1 MLPQDYTL
9 DESSPIV
16 LEDPLYID
24 DAKTGVTIGLVR
36 DENPSGKVLLS
47 PSAVKTLVDCDLT
60 VLMQHGF
67 SAGTSYTDMNYADV
81 GAEFVDDFYLL
92 ATMAKTLVKFQ
103 PFEEAQLDFMRYE
116 QTIFSTF
123 NPQKAKMD
131 YIQMLTMKRISA
143 FAFNLIED
151 ADGHSV
157 VDKILANGDNDD
169 SLSNFVLPYVK
180 ELAFN
185 SRLRFVLQK
194 TPALMDSVYCFNGE
208 VCNRDIADLLNL
220 PYRDIVTL
228 CWELN

>member
-24 DAKTGVTIGLVR
+24 DSKTGVTIGLVR

-47 PSAVKTLVDCDLT
+47 PAAVKILVDHDLT

-67 SAGTSYTDMNYADV
+67 SAGTPYTDMDYADV
-81 GAEFVDDFYLL
+81 GAEFVDDFYLM

-116 QTIFSTF
+116 QTIFSYF
-123 NPQKAKMD
+123 NPQNSSLD
-131 YIQMLTMKRISA
+131 YIQMLTTKKISA

-157 VDKILANGDNDD
+157 VDKILASGNNDD
-169 SLSNFVLPYVK
+169 NLSNFLFPYIR

-194 TPALMDSVYCFNGE
+194 TPALMDSVYCFSGE

>member
-1 MLPQDYTL
+1 MLPQDYTF

-16 LEDPLYID
+16 LEEPLYID
-24 DAKTGVTIGLVR
+24 DSKTGVSVGLVR

-47 PSAVKTLVDCDLT
+47 PAAVKTLVDNDLT

-67 SAGTSYTDMNYADV
+67 STGTPYTDMDYADV
-81 GAEFVDDFYLL
+81 GVEFVDDFYLL

-103 PFEEAQLDFMRYE
+103 PFEEDQLDFLRYE
-116 QTIFSTF
+116 QTIFSSF
-123 NPQKAKMD
+123 NPLKAKSD
-131 YIQMLTMKRISA
+131 YIQMLSMKRISA
-143 FAFNLIED
+143 MAFNLIED
-151 ADGHSV
+151 AEGHSV
-157 VDKILANGDNDD
+157 VEKILADDTGVD
-169 SLSNFVLPYVK
+169 SLSDYLLPFVL

-185 SRLRFVLQK
+185 QRLRFVLQK
-194 TPALMDSVYCFNGE
+194 SPALMDSVYCFSGE

>member
-16 LEDPLYID
+16 LEDSLYID
-24 DAKTGVTIGLVR
+24 DSKTDVTVGLVR

-47 PSAVKTLVDCDLT
+47 PSAVKTLVDHDLT

-67 SAGTSYTDMNYADV
+67 SAGTAYTDMDYADV

-116 QTIFSTF
+116 QTIFSSF

-157 VDKILANGDNDD
+157 VDKILANGNSDD
-169 SLSNFVLPYVK
+169 SLSNFVLPYIK

>member
-1 MLPQDYTL
+1 MLPQDYNL
-9 DESSPIV
+9 DESSPML
-16 LEDPLYID
+16 LEEPLFID
-24 DAKTGVTIGLVR
+24 TAKIDVTLGLVR
-36 DENPSGKVLLS
+36 DENPSGKVLLT
-47 PSAVKTLVDCDLT
+47 PAAVKTLVDHELT

-67 SAGTSYTDMNYADV
+67 SAGTPYTDMDYADV
-81 GAEFVDDFYLL
+81 GVEFVDDFYIL
-92 ATMAKTLVKFQ
+92 ASMAKTLVKFQ
-103 PFEEAQLDFMRYE
+103 PFENEQLDFMRYE
-116 QTIFSTF
+116 QTIFSYF
-123 NPQKAKMD
+123 NPQKSSLD
-131 YIQMLTMKRISA
+131 YVQMLTTKKISA

-157 VDKILANGDNDD
+157 VDKILANDNNGD
-169 SLSNFVLPYVK
+169 SLSNFLLPYIK

-194 TPALMDSVYCFNGE
+194 TPALMDSVYCFSGE

>member
-16 LEDPLYID
+16 LEDSLYID
-24 DAKTGVTIGLVR
+24 DSKTDVTVGLVR

-47 PSAVKTLVDCDLT
+47 PSAVKTLVDHDLT

-67 SAGTSYTDMNYADV
+67 SAGTAYTDMDYADV

-116 QTIFSTF
+116 QTIFSSF

-157 VDKILANGDNDD
+157 VDKILANDNSDD
-169 SLSNFVLPYVK
+169 SLSNFVLPYIK